1 MTSLAISTA
10 IDKDR
15 NGTVTE
21 TTSTS
26 ELSHEIDAFVRD
38 CSDKYHFNSRWDNVL
53 NICAITLSLG
63 VVSAGVFRYSAAAT
77 ILGAIIAAMISAQ
90 RAFPFGQRAVFY
102 RNLVGQAKNL
112 RTDLQQSLIPVKD
125 AVAILKTL
133 RLDFAQQLPRGT
145 TSIPD
150 HSAEKSHR

>member
-21 TTSTS
+21 TTSTI
-26 ELSHEIDAFVRD
+26 ELSHEIDAFVSD

-63 VVSAGVFRYSAAAT
+63 VVSAGMFRYSAAAT

-125 AVAILKTL
+125 AVAVLKTL

>member
-1 MTSLAISTA
+1 MTSLATSTA
-10 IDKDR
+10 ID
-15 NGTVTE
+15 NGMVKE
-21 TTSTS
+21 TTFTS
-26 ELSHEIDAFVRD
+26 ELSNEIDAFVSD
-38 CSDKYHFNSRWDNVL
+38 CTDKYHFNSRWDNVL

-63 VVSAGVFRYSAAAT
+63 VVSAGVFRYSAVAT

-150 HSAEKSHR
+150 HSAEQSHR

>member
-1 MTSLAISTA
+1 
-10 IDKDR
+10 
-15 NGTVTE
+15 V
-21 TTSTS
+21 
-26 ELSHEIDAFVRD
+26 
-38 CSDKYHFNSRWDNVL
+38 
-53 NICAITLSLG
+53 
-63 VVSAGVFRYSAAAT
+63 AT

-150 HSAEKSHR
+150 HSAEQSHR